1 MKWRPLRHFTKE
13 DLQMT
18 NNYMQRHS
26 FPISHPRSVNWN
38 HTITKCWW
46 GCGAV
51 KSLICCWW
59 ECKFENCLAP
69 STIANHVYTLCWSY
83 STFRYISH
91 RNMYLFDT
99 YIALDTYNML
109 IKYNDVHRSIICIS
123 SSKPGNNMNIHY
135 QYQEPITICSISIR
149 DQFYEP
155 SRIGIS
161 IEAKSSCFG
170 LERM

>member
-1 MKWRPLRHFTKE
+1 
-13 DLQMT
+13 
-18 NNYMQRHS
+18 
-26 FPISHPRSVNWN
+26 
-38 HTITKCWW
+38 
-46 GCGAV
+46 
-51 KSLICCWW
+51 
-59 ECKFENCLAP
+59 
-69 STIANHVYTLCWSY
+69 
-83 STFRYISH
+83 
-91 RNMYLFDT
+91 MYLFDT

-123 SSKPGNNMNIHY
+123 SFKPGNNMNLHY